1 MRRDKSPS
9 LRPFAEM
16 WYNLFMETEK
26 FKNKY
31 RIKSARKLD
40 WDYINGGWYFVTIC
54 TKNMES
60 FFGNITDGKM
70 NLSEIGEIVEKYWL
84 EIPKHFPFAEL
95 DEFSIM
101 PNHTHGIIG
110 INNFG
115 AGCRDAIHR
124 VSTTRD
130 KCDYLG
136 ANNRD
141 AINRRLYGGVTG
153 KNNPMGKNGLG
164 EIIRWYKG
172 RCKFE
177 IGKINRDANNR
188 DAINRRLYDNFAW
201 QSRFYDRIIRNE
213 KELNKIRKYIFE
225 NVLKW
230 EFDKNNPKN
239 F

>member
-1 MRRDKSPS
+1 MC
-9 LRPFAEM
+9 
-16 WYNLFMETEK
+16 YNSFMETENK

-31 RIKSARKLD
+31 RIKSVRKLG
-40 WDYINGGWYFVTIC
+40 WDYTNDGWYFVTIC
-54 TKNMES
+54 TKNMEP

-70 NLSEIGEIVEKYWL
+70 NLSEIGKIVKKYWL
-84 EIPKHFPFAEL
+84 EIPKHFSFVEL

-110 INNFG
+110 INNF
-115 AGCRDAIHR
+115 CRDGDSSRLCHMRQNDFCDNQDAI
-124 VSTTRD
+124 
-130 KCDYLG
+130 
-136 ANNRD
+136 NQD
-141 AINRRLYGGVTG
+141 AINRVCTTGMGGVTG
-153 KNNPMGKNGLG
+153 RNNPMGKNSLG

-177 IGKINRDANNR
+177 IGKMRRDKSCP
-188 DAINRRLYDNFAW
+188 YDDFVW
-201 QSRFYDRIIRNE
+201 QPRFYDRIIRNE

-239 F
+239 L

>member
-84 EIPKHFPFAEL
+84 EIPKHFPVETRFIA
-95 DEFSIM
+95 SQ
-101 PNHTHGIIG
+101 PRATNAIIWAQT
-110 INNFG
+110 IE
-115 AGCRDAIHR
+115 
-124 VSTTRD
+124 TR
-130 KCDYLG
+130 
-136 ANNRD
+136 
-141 AINRRLYGGVTG
+141 
-153 KNNPMGKNGLG
+153 
-164 EIIRWYKG
+164 
-172 RCKFE
+172 
-177 IGKINRDANNR
+177 
-188 DAINRRLYDNFAW
+188 
-201 QSRFYDRIIRNE
+201 
-213 KELNKIRKYIFE
+213 
-225 NVLKW
+225 
-230 EFDKNNPKN
+230 
-239 F
+239 